1 MKKPRGT
8 LGADGTR
15 ETSVQA
21 GHRGGCVRRPLAT
34 AGVGARR
41 HQAWFHIKI
50 GGDELEGE
58 KLALVAMALSLMV
71 VLVVALWVGLGYVA
85 LVGLLGSLFLHG
97 GIAH

>member
-1 MKKPRGT
+1 MGPSGPMAREKPQSKLAIAAVVFAVLLPP
-8 LGADGTR
+8 LGL
-15 ETSVQA
+15 V
-21 GHRGGCVRRPLAT
+21 LA
-34 AGVGARR
+34 VI
-41 HQAWFHIKI
+41 AWFHIKI

-85 LVGLLGSLFLHG
+85 LVGLVGSLFLHG